1 MQTIS
6 TKAKATKKRPNDSD
20 QLTRQ
25 EAYTTVSVVG
35 MVDWLAD

>member
-6 TKAKATKKRPNDSD
+6 TTAKATKKRPNDSD
-20 QLTRQ
+20 RPTRP
-25 EAYTTVSVVG
+25 EAYTTVSMVG